1 MRTSADPP
9 DRPLAR
15 ALRELLPDGNPLRR
29 RCDRV
34 ETWIMVALCV
44 MFLVGAPF
52 AAVVAGGYVYGASI
66 RADMTSHPVTA
77 ILLSNARHVGY
88 SLQDATALVRWTTTS
103 GDARVDRIAVPVGA
117 RAGSVVRAWADAS
130 GQLTGAPPRSADVV
144 ANVAVAASFA
154 LVAVGAVL
162 LSAAVTVRRVMRRRR
177 LAAWEADWRS
187 IEPKW
192 SGGSE
197 LGPRRASGM

>member
-44 MFLVGAPF
+44 MFLVGAPV

-66 RADMTSHPVTA
+66 RADNDLASSHGNPAVQCA
-77 ILLSNARHVGY
+77 ARE
-88 SLQDATALVRWTTTS
+88 S
-103 GDARVDRIAVPVGA
+103 
-117 RAGSVVRAWADAS
+117 
-130 GQLTGAPPRSADVV
+130 
-144 ANVAVAASFA
+144 
-154 LVAVGAVL
+154 
-162 LSAAVTVRRVMRRRR
+162 
-177 LAAWEADWRS
+177 
-187 IEPKW
+187 
-192 SGGSE
+192 
-197 LGPRRASGM
+197 